1 VEVTMTAMTEVDEV
15 HKVGMGLADCA
26 AHPDNC
32 RAREVLDRVA
42 DKWSLYVVAT
52 LGNDE
57 LRFTELKRR
66 IDGIS
71 QRMLTV
77 TLRGLER
84 DGMITRTV
92 YSAMPPNIAYRLTP
106 VGTTLLAATA
116 PLLMWATE
124 HLPGIDASRV
134 AYDER
139 QAAEAQRMVEFAA
152 R

>member
-1 VEVTMTAMTEVDEV
+1 MTVAVTVADETAR
-15 HKVGMGLADCA
+15 LSDCVV
-26 AHPDNC
+26 HPDNC

-52 LGNDE
+52 LGNGE
-57 LRFTELKRR
+57 LRFTELKRQ

-106 VGTTLLAATA
+106 VGTTLWAATA
-116 PLLMWATE
+116 PLLVWAME
-124 HLPGIDASRV
+124 HLPGIDASRA
-134 AYDER
+134 AYDEKR
-139 QAAEAQRMVEFAA
+139 AADERRLVEAAA

>member
-1 VEVTMTAMTEVDEV
+1 
-15 HKVGMGLADCA
+15 
-26 AHPDNC
+26 
-32 RAREVLDRVA
+32 VLDRVA
-42 DKWSLYVVAT
+42 DKWSLSVVAT
-52 LGNDE
+52 LGDGE

-92 YSAMPPNIAYRLTP
+92 YSAMPPHIAYRLTP
-106 VGTTLLAATA
+106 VGTTLWAATA
-116 PLLMWATE
+116 PLLVWAME

-134 AYDER
+134 AYDEK
-139 QAAEAQRMVEFAA
+139 QAAEEQRMLESVG

>member
-1 VEVTMTAMTEVDEV
+1 MTVTTEARLSDGVV
-15 HKVGMGLADCA
+15 
-26 AHPDNC
+26 HPDNC

-52 LGNDE
+52 LGNGE

-106 VGTTLLAATA
+106 VGTTLWAATA
-116 PLLMWATE
+116 PLLVWAME
-124 HLPGIDASRV
+124 HLPGIDASRA
-134 AYDER
+134 AYDEK
-139 QAAEAQRMVEFAA
+139 QAADERRLVEAATR
-152 R
+152 

>member
-1 VEVTMTAMTEVDEV
+1 MTVAVAVAVADETAR
-15 HKVGMGLADCA
+15 LSDCVV
-26 AHPDNC
+26 HPDNC

-52 LGNDE
+52 LGNGE
-57 LRFTELKRR
+57 LRFTELKRQ

-116 PLLMWATE
+116 PLLMWAME

>member
-1 VEVTMTAMTEVDEV
+1 MTVAVAVADETAR
-15 HKVGMGLADCA
+15 LSDCVV
-26 AHPDNC
+26 HPDNC

-52 LGNDE
+52 LGNGE
-57 LRFTELKRR
+57 LRFTELKRQ

-106 VGTTLLAATA
+106 VGTTLWAATA
-116 PLLMWATE
+116 PLLVWAME
-124 HLPGIDASRV
+124 HLPGIDASRA
-134 AYDER
+134 AYDEKR
-139 QAAEAQRMVEFAA
+139 AADERRLVEAAA

>member
-1 VEVTMTAMTEVDEV
+1 MTMTTEAR
-15 HKVGMGLADCA
+15 LSDCVV
-26 AHPDNC
+26 HPDNC

-52 LGNDE
+52 LGGGE

-106 VGTTLLAATA
+106 VGTTLWAATA
-116 PLLMWATE
+116 PLLVWAME
-124 HLPGIDASRV
+124 HLPGIDASRA
-134 AYDER
+134 AYDEK
-139 QAAEAQRMVEFAA
+139 QAADERRLLEAAA